1 MAQIAVVEAPQP
13 RALDK
18 QQHWREMN
26 MKRIGMKRG
35 LGILAG
41 LALCVQGAWAA
52 PAILKW
58 GCVMAPTH
66 IVAQTIERISKNLAE
81 KTAGEVIIQSYP
93 GGQLGSSHDMIEAV
107 SMGMQE
113 LVIEGSGNIGSYLPS
128 ISILES
134 PYVWRDAEHVSKTID
149 GPIGQEYSKQLIA
162 KAGMRI
168 MGAFYYGSRHITST
182 SREVRHPADLK
193 GFKLRVPE
201 NEVFLAM
208 ADSWGAK
215 PTPMTLNEL
224 YLALKQNVVDGQENP
239 LPTIES
245 SKFDEVQKYLVLT
258 GHIITPLVVLM
269 NEAAYQKLSEPQKKA
284 LHEAMAEGIAWNNQ
298 QILKRE
304 AELAEIFEKRGMTV
318 IRPDRE
324 EFRKPVLDVVPKK
337 FENIWGKGMWDRIQ
351 AVK

>member
-1 MAQIAVVEAPQP
+1 
-13 RALDK
+13 
-18 QQHWREMN
+18 
-26 MKRIGMKRG
+26 MKRI
-35 LGILAG
+35 LAAAMAAF
-41 LALCVQGAWAA
+41 LAAQGAWAGQ
-52 PAILKW
+52 IVLKW

-66 IVAQTIERISKNLAE
+66 IVSQTIERIGKNLAE
-81 KTAGEVIIQSYP
+81 KTGGGVIIQGYP
-93 GGQLGSSHDMIEAV
+93 GSQLGSSHDMIEAV

-134 PYVWRDAEHVSKTID
+134 PYVWRDADHISKTID
-149 GPIGQEYSKQLIA
+149 GPIGQEFSGQLIA

-182 SREVRHPADLK
+182 VKEIRHPSDLA

-208 ADSWGAK
+208 AETWGAR

-245 SKFDEVQKYLVLT
+245 SKFDEVQKYLILT
-258 GHIITPLVVLM
+258 GHIITPLIVLM
-269 NEAAYQKLSEPQKKA
+269 NEGAYQKLSDPQKKA
-284 LHEAMAEGIAWNNQ
+284 LHEAMAEGIAWNNRE
-298 QILKRE
+298 IRKRE
-304 AELAEIFEKRGMTV
+304 DELAEIFASRGMTV
-318 IRPDRE
+318 IRPDRD
-324 EFRKPVLDVVPKK
+324 EFSKPILEALPKK
-337 FENIWGKGMWDRIQ
+337 FENTWGKGTWEKIQ

>member
-1 MAQIAVVEAPQP
+1 
-13 RALDK
+13 
-18 QQHWREMN
+18 
-26 MKRIGMKRG
+26 MKRIGMKHG

-41 LALCVQGAWAA
+41 LVLCVQSAWAA
-52 PAILKW
+52 PIILKW

-66 IVAQTIERISKNLAE
+66 IVAQTIERIGKNLAE
-81 KTAGEVIIQSYP
+81 KTKGEVIIQAYP

-134 PYVWRDAEHVSKTID
+134 PYVWRDADHVSKTID
-149 GPIGQEYSKQLIA
+149 GPIGQEYSKQLID

-245 SKFDEVQKYLVLT
+245 SKFDEVQKYLILT

-298 QILKRE
+298 EIQKRE

-337 FENIWGKGMWDRIQ
+337 FESIWGKGMWDRIQ
-351 AVK
+351 AVQ

>member
-1 MAQIAVVEAPQP
+1 MRRFLAAAMAAFMIAQGGWAGQIV
-13 RALDK
+13 
-18 QQHWREMN
+18 
-26 MKRIGMKRG
+26 
-35 LGILAG
+35 
-41 LALCVQGAWAA
+41 
-52 PAILKW
+52 LKW

-66 IVAQTIERISKNLAE
+66 IVSQTIDRIGKDLAG
-81 KTAGEVIIQSYP
+81 KTNNEVIIQGYP

-113 LVIEGSGNIGSYLPS
+113 FVIEGSGNIGSYLPS

-134 PYVWRDAEHVSKTID
+134 PYVWRDADHISKTIE
-149 GPIGQEYSKQLIA
+149 GPIGQDFSKQLIA

-182 SREVRHPADLK
+182 VREIRHPADLV

-208 ADSWGAK
+208 AETWGAK

-245 SKFDEVQKYLVLT
+245 SKFDEVQKYLILT
-258 GHIITPLVVLM
+258 GHIITPLIVLM
-269 NEAAYQKLSEPQKKA
+269 NENAYQKLSDPQKKA
-284 LHEAMAEGIAWNNQ
+284 LRDAMAEGIAWNNREIQ
-298 QILKRE
+298 KRE
-304 AELAEIFEKRGMTV
+304 DELAEIFASRGMIV

-324 EFRKPVLDVVPKK
+324 EFRKPILDVLPAK
-337 FENIWGKGMWDRIQ
+337 FVNTWGKGTWERIQ
-351 AVK
+351 AVQ

>member
-1 MAQIAVVEAPQP
+1 MHETETARTAVQP
-13 RALDK
+13 FLER
-18 QQHWREMN
+18 N
-26 MKRIGMKRG
+26 IMKRIVATAMAVFLIAQEG
-35 LGILAG
+35 
-41 LALCVQGAWAA
+41 WAA
-52 PAILKW
+52 QIILKW

-66 IVAQTIERISKNLAE
+66 IVSQTIERIGKNMAKE
-81 KTAGEVIIQSYP
+81 TNNEVVIQGYP

-134 PYVWRDAEHVSKTID
+134 PYVWRDADHISKTID
-149 GPIGQEYSKQLIA
+149 GPIGQEFSRQLVE

-182 SREVRHPADLK
+182 IKEIRHPSDLK

-208 ADSWGAK
+208 AETWGAK

-245 SKFDEVQKYLVLT
+245 SKFDEVQKYLILT

-269 NEAAYQKLSEPQKKA
+269 NDEAYRKLSDPQKKA
-284 LHEAMAEGIAWNNQ
+284 FHETLAEGIAWNNREIQ
-298 QILKRE
+298 KRE
-304 AELAEIFEKRGMTV
+304 DELAEIFAARGMIV

-324 EFRKPVLDVVPKK
+324 EFRKPILDVLPKK
-337 FENIWGKGMWDRIQ
+337 FVATWGKGTWEKIQ
-351 AVK
+351 DVK